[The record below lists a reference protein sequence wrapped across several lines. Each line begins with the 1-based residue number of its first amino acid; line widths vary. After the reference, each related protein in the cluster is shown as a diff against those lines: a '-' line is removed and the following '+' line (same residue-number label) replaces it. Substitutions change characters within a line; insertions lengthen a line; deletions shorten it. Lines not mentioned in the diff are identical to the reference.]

1 MAGGVGRGQGELEL
15 VGGDSLTGGRGHRLT
30 TGMLNGGDRH
40 RLIGG
45 LGRAGGL
52 GHLGRQSQLRLGGHG
67 RFSAVLDDVLR
78 GGVGRGLS
86 RGGGVPGPARVV
98 GGLRDGSRDGE
109 RVGTGLSVDL
119 LAGL

>member
-1 MAGGVGRGQGELEL
+1 
-15 VGGDSLTGGRGHRLT
+15 
-30 TGMLNGGDRH
+30 MLDGGDRH

-86 RGGGVPGPARVV
+86 RGSGVPGPARVV

-109 RVGTGLSVDL
+109 RVDTGLGLDL